1 MGLIGVC
8 GCLFGVFGGAVGG
21 LGGYGG
27 SCGVWGISGLFED
40 HSEAGR
46 GIWGLTL
53 GQDGFKGFLWGQMSG
68 SYGAAVGHLWGTYRS
83 LILPHQLAELWAS
96 FRGRR
101 LGGRERPLPHGYQG
115 GILQR
120 SPPSSL
126 DSDLQVTLPH
136 GCATVTYICVIPP
149 PPNMDPHSCPIATH
163 TFLFSPPS
171 LLLSPPPLPPRR

>member
-1 MGLIGVC
+1 
-8 GCLFGVFGGAVGG
+8 
-21 LGGYGG
+21 
-27 SCGVWGISGLFED
+27 
-40 HSEAGR
+40 
-46 GIWGLTL
+46 
-53 GQDGFKGFLWGQMSG
+53 MSG

-126 DSDLQVTLPH
+126 DSDLQEV
-136 GCATVTYICVIPP
+136 TVTATFGAITEWEADSVPP
-149 PPNMDPHSCPIATH
+149 PQGGLAHALQWGPLAQAIHSPVPDDSEEEAE
-163 TFLFSPPS
+163 
-171 LLLSPPPLPPRR
+171 PR